1 MALGLESVYGDN
13 EIGPDGL
20 TKRERKFQEDSI
32 AYDKM
37 VDDTIMKQVESIGF
51 HDSSIGDETEQ
62 LRMEE
67 PSKQTI
73 QQSRPKRM
81 VNKQNYASN
90 ISTIKSRDAAA
101 ALSGTQTSMTR
112 RRPAPIPKPRV
123 SSSLLGPKKTR
134 APSNPS
140 SMRNTAAAADSKT
153 TVGYS
158 KGRSVSS
165 KLQGK
170 TPASKEPTTK
180 KMLSPDMYMQLY
192 GPPPLGSEMWIRC
205 KAAGCFDEVTN
216 GRQTPEEEETPLY
229 EEDEETQNFQLT
241 L

>member
-13 EIGPDGL
+13 EIGSDGL

-37 VDDTIMKQVESIGF
+37 VDDTIMKQVENIGF
-51 HDSSIGDETEQ
+51 HDLSGSDETEQ
-62 LRMEE
+62 LRMEG
-67 PSKQTI
+67 PSTTTT
-73 QQSRPKRM
+73 QQNRPKGRA
-81 VNKQNYASN
+81 NNQRYASN
-90 ISTIKSRDAAA
+90 VSTVKSRDAAA

-112 RRPAPIPKPRV
+112 PRPAPIPKSRV
-123 SSSLLGPKKTR
+123 ASSLLGPKKTR
-134 APSNPS
+134 PPSNPS

-165 KLQGK
+165 KLQGR
-170 TPASKEPTTK
+170 TPAPKEPTTK
-180 KMLSPDMYMQLY
+180 GLLSPDVYMQLY
-192 GPPPLGSEMWIRC
+192 GPPPFGSEMWIRC
-205 KAAGCFDEVTN
+205 KTAGCFDEAEN
-216 GRQTPEEEETPLY
+216 GRETPDEAPLY